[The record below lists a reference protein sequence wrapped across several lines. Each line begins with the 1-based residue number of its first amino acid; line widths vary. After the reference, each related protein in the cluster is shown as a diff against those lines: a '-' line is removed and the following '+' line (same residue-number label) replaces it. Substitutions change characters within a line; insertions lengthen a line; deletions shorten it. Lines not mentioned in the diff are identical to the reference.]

1 MSTNISDENI
11 KIPLPQ
17 FLKILTGNNLP
28 MQKAIAIATK
38 VFARRHPICTKRVL
52 TPLQIQRIQHP
63 SYAWTTQ

>member
-1 MSTNISDENI
+1 MSTNIDDENI

-28 MQKAIAIATK
+28 MQKAIAVAAK
-38 VFARRHPICTKRVL
+38 VFAGRHPICTKQVL
-52 TPLQIQRIQHP
+52 TQLQIQRIQHP

>member
-1 MSTNISDENI
+1 MSTNIDDENI

-17 FLKILTGNNLP
+17 FLKILTGNNLH
-28 MQKAIAIATK
+28 MQKAIAVAAK
-38 VFARRHPICTKRVL
+38 VFARRYPICTKQLL